1 MIVRRALLGAALATP
16 ALAQGDF
23 PRQSVR
29 MVVPFAPGGSTDV
42 IARIIAPG
50 MGEALGKP
58 VIIENRPGAGGTV
71 ASEMLVNATPDGHTI
86 GLYTLSAA
94 VLNAGLYRNLR
105 FDTRRDHAPI
115 SLVAT
120 LPMVVAAGKHTPGA
134 TLAELLAY
142 MKANPG
148 KVTYGS
154 AGNGTINHLGA
165 LLLWTR
171 AGVEATHV
179 PYRGAGPVITDMI
192 AGNVDVL
199 MEGIASLL
207 PQVQSGQLKGLAV
220 TSPERSPMLPNV
232 PTVAEQG
239 LPGFR
244 IFNMMGL
251 YTQAAVPPAVIAR
264 LQAAAQAAVAAPEAQ
279 RRLREAGTDPVGSSA
294 AALGQYWD
302 EQLALW
308 LPLVRASGATVD

>member
-1 MIVRRALLGAALATP
+1 MLRRALLGSVLASP
-16 ALAQGDF
+16 ALAQAEF
-23 PRQSVR
+23 PRQAIR

-42 IARIIAPG
+42 VARIIAPG
-50 MGEALGKP
+50 MSEALGKP
-58 VIIENRPGAGGTV
+58 VLIENRPGAGGTV
-71 ASEMLVNATPDGHTI
+71 ASEMLVNAPADGHTI

-120 LPMVVAAGKHTPGA
+120 LPMVVAAGQHVPGR
-134 TLAELLAY
+134 TLAELLAF

-148 KVTYGS
+148 RITYGS
-154 AGNGTINHLGA
+154 AGSGTINQLGA
-165 LLLWTR
+165 LLLWNR

-192 AGNVDVL
+192 AGNVDTL

-207 PQVQSGQLKGLAV
+207 PQVRGGQLKGLAV
-220 TSPERSPMLPNV
+220 TSPSRSPMLPEV

-239 LPGFR
+239 LPGFE
-244 IFNMMGL
+244 IFNMMALFG
-251 YTQAAVPPAVIAR
+251 QAAMPAAVVER
-264 LQAAAQAAVAAPEAQ
+264 LQAAAQAAVAAPDAQ
-279 RRLREAGTDPVGSSA
+279 RRLREAGTDPVGSTA

-302 EQLALW
+302 QQLALW

>member
-1 MIVRRALLGAALATP
+1 MKRRALLGAALAAP
-16 ALAQGDF
+16 AYAQEF
-23 PRQSVR
+23 PRQPIR
-29 MVVPFAPGGSTDV
+29 LVVPFAPGGSTDV
-42 IARIIAPG
+42 VARLIAPA
-50 MGEALGKP
+50 MAEALGKP
-58 VIIENRPGAGGTV
+58 VLIENRPGAGGTV
-71 ASEMLVNATPDGHTI
+71 ASEMLVNSTPDGHTI
-86 GLYTLSAA
+86 ALYTLSAA

-120 LPMVVAAGKHTPGA
+120 LPMVVAAGQHVPGRN
-134 TLAELLAY
+134 LAELLGY

-148 KVTYGS
+148 KITYGS
-154 AGNGTINHLGA
+154 AGNGTINQMGS
-165 LLLWTR
+165 LLLWNR
-171 AGVEATHV
+171 AGVQATHV

-220 TSPERSPMLPNV
+220 TSPARSPMLPQV

-239 LPGFR
+239 LPGFE

-251 YTQAAVPPAVIAR
+251 YGPAAMPAAVVSR
-264 LQAAAQAAVAAPEAQ
+264 LEAAARAVVARPEAQ
-279 RRLREAGTDPVGSSA
+279 ARLRELGCDPVGSSA
-294 AALGQYWD
+294 GELAQYWD
-302 EQLALW
+302 RQLALW
-308 LPLVRASGATVD
+308 LPLVRESGATVD

>member
-1 MIVRRALLGAALATP
+1 MILRRTLLLAPLATP
-16 ALAQGDF
+16 ALAQQDF
-23 PRQSVR
+23 PRQNLR

-50 MGEALGKP
+50 MSEALGRQ

-71 ASEMLVNATPDGHTI
+71 ASEMLVNATPDGHTF

-120 LPMVVAAGKHTPGA
+120 LPMVLAAGQHVPGK
-134 TLAELLAY
+134 TLAELLAH
-142 MKANPG
+142 MRANPG
-148 KVTYGS
+148 KITYGS
-154 AGNGTINHLGA
+154 AGSGTINHLGA
-165 LLLWTR
+165 LLLWNR

-192 AGNVDVL
+192 AGNVDTLV
-199 MEGIASLL
+199 EGIASLL

-220 TSPERSPMLPNV
+220 TSPQRSAMLPNL

-239 LPGFR
+239 LPGFE

-251 YTQAAVPPAVIAR
+251 FGQAAMPPAIIAR
-264 LQAAAQAAVAAPEAQ
+264 LQAAAQAAVAGPEAQ
-279 RRLREAGTDPVGSSA
+279 RRLLEAGTNPVGSTA

-302 EQLALW
+302 QQLALW
-308 LPLVRASGATVD
+308 LPLVRASGAVVD